1 MAGYPP
7 NQGPLMLQTT
17 VLAQAQ
23 EINELKQ
30 QVLALSAAR
39 DAAEAASQAKSSFLA
54 TMSHEIRT
62 PMTGILGMV
71 ELLRG
76 TALDTE
82 QESYVQLLKESGEGL
97 LSILNDILD
106 LSKIEAGELRLETIP
121 FVPLRVAEDAV
132 RLFTQAAH
140 KKGLWL
146 RLKVGKQVDTTVI
159 GDPTRFRQVL
169 FNLVGN
175 SIKFTER
182 GGVTVVLDDLEV
194 GQPLSVS
201 VQDTGMGIIPEML
214 GKLFQPFVQADSSTA
229 RRYGGTGLGLAIC
242 HRLVKAMGGEIGVD
256 SKVGE
261 GSNFHFTIKVL
272 PVENAPVRVSLG
284 NPSPVHASLRVLV
297 AEDNRVN
304 QLLIAR
310 LLRRLGHVVTIVENG
325 LKAVEAAQTQM
336 FDLVLMDML
345 MPEMDGPTATRT
357 LRSLGGAFLKLPVV
371 ALTADAM
378 LEHQEEFLKAGVAQ
392 VLTKPV
398 RLEELEQLL
407 RDIPY
412 NP

>member
-1 MAGYPP
+1 
-7 NQGPLMLQTT
+7 
-17 VLAQAQ
+17 
-23 EINELKQ
+23 
-30 QVLALSAAR
+30 
-39 DAAEAASQAKSSFLA
+39 
-54 TMSHEIRT
+54 MSHEIRT

-121 FVPLRVAEDAV
+121 FIPLRVAEDAV

-146 RLKVGKQVDTTVI
+146 RLKVGKQVDTTVL

-182 GGVTVVLDDLEV
+182 GGITLVLDDLEL

-242 HRLVKAMGGEIGVD
+242 HRLVKAMGGDIGVD
-256 SKVGE
+256 SQAGE
-261 GSNFHFTIKVL
+261 GSNFHFTINVL
-272 PVENAPVRVSLG
+272 PTENAPVRVSLG
-284 NPSPVHASLRVLV
+284 NPSPAHASLRVLV

-310 LLRRLGHVVTIVENG
+310 LLRRLGHIVTIAENG
-325 LKAVEAAQTQM
+325 LKAVEAAQSQI

-407 RDIPY
+407 REIPY
-412 NP
+412 NI

>member
-1 MAGYPP
+1 
-7 NQGPLMLQTT
+7 MLQATI
-17 VLAQAQ
+17 LAQTQ

-182 GGVTVVLDDLEV
+182 GGVTVVLDDLDV

-214 GKLFQPFVQADSSTA
+214 GKLFQPFMQADSSTA

-242 HRLVKAMGGEIGVD
+242 HRLVKAMGGDIGVK
-256 SKVGE
+256 STVGE

-284 NPSPVHASLRVLV
+284 NPSPAHSSLRVLV

-325 LKAVEAAQTQM
+325 LKAVEAAQSQA

-357 LRSLGGAFLKLPVV
+357 LRSLGGAFLTLPVV

-378 LEHQEEFLKAGVAQ
+378 LEHQEEFIKAGVAQ

-407 RDIPY
+407 REIPY